1 MCKQLQEFFI
11 KALFFQ
17 DILESR
23 CSGLDDYEKPR
34 TCLDLLC
41 RGSKLSG
48 VYQVYPDGTDVY
60 SFDVYCDMKTD
71 GGGWTVRFIELN
83 LEHTLI
89 ENNKFRSI
97 KDPIK
102 QII

>member
-1 MCKQLQEFFI
+1 M
-11 KALFFQ
+11 
-17 DILESR
+17 ESR

-60 SFDVYCDMKTD
+60 SFDVYCDMRTD
-71 GGGWTVRFIELN
+71 GGGWTVSSDV
-83 LEHTLI
+83 LEAGRGRA
-89 ENNKFRSI
+89 K
-97 KDPIK
+97 PW
-102 QII
+102 